1 MTQESIKRFDTAAK
15 CTGVRIRRLLLNLPD
30 NIKSQAQEIRLRCGR
45 PIMVCGLFGDVFVND
60 VGRESYILSS
70 SAVKATISDVEDCF
84 KIICGYSVHTHQSSI
99 CNGYVTVQGGHRA
112 GIAGTAVNLNGEINA
127 IREVSSIN
135 IRIARQFKGIAEE
148 LLAFISSLD
157 RKSVIIAGAPSSGKT
172 TVLRD
177 LARLLS
183 SAEGGFQKTV
193 IIDEREEIAACFNSV
208 PQNDVGISSD
218 VLTGYRKSE
227 GVTIALRSM
236 SPQNIVIDEITTLEE
251 AGKIESGLNSGV
263 NFYLTAHACDRY
275 ELMRRKPVRHLL
287 ETGEFG
293 AVAFLDNKE
302 NPSKIK
308 EFILAGDLSDE
319 NSRCNIDSF
328 SSACG
333 RLLCGNTC

>member
-1 MTQESIKRFDTAAK
+1 MTEDSVRRFESAAR
-15 CTGVRIRRLLLNLPD
+15 CTGVRLRRLLMNLPD
-30 NIKSQAQEIRLRCGR
+30 NIKSTAQEIRLRCGR
-45 PIMVCGLFGDVFVND
+45 PVMVCGLFGDVFIND
-60 VGRESYILSS
+60 NGRESYILST
-70 SAVKATISDVEDCF
+70 SAVKATINDVEDCF

-148 LLAFISSLD
+148 LLSLISSLN

-183 SAEGGFQKTV
+183 SQEGGFQKTV
-193 IIDEREEIAACFNSV
+193 VIDEREEIAACFNAV

-218 VLTGYRKSE
+218 IMTGYRKSE
-227 GVTIALRSM
+227 AVTIALRSM
-236 SPQNIVIDEITTLEE
+236 SPQNIIIDEITTLDE
-251 AGKIESGLNSGV
+251 AEKIESGLNSGV
-263 NFYLTAHACDRY
+263 NFYLTVHACDRY
-275 ELMRRKPVRHLL
+275 ELARRKPVRQLL

-293 AVAFLDNKE
+293 AVAFLDSKE

-308 EFILAGDLSDE
+308 EFILAGELLDE
-319 NSRCNIDSF
+319 NGRCITDSV
-328 SSACG
+328 SSTCG
-333 RLLCGNTC
+333 RILCGNTC